1 MATRPRRRH
10 RRRHRVRPSGARI
23 ALERTT
29 VGVSG
34 SSNLAQ
40 NLPGTDSYW
49 RSAFNE
55 FEASTMQQSHVS
67 LRIVHS
73 FGDINQLPSVQNDVE
88 DALPPDNRLAEGARG
103 GSESTVSTA
112 THPRCRH
119 RRRRRVRPSGARI
132 AVERTVGVSGSSNL
146 AHMFAESRGVIHF
159 HSAITSSSHT
169 ILAQVNSPT
178 EMGGALT
185 EPVAPVPTSHYR
197 AGLIHTL
204 GNFARL
210 RLYEPD
216 EPVPTADEHNN
227 QLSGMESFGD
237 IDQIPRVQ
245 GTRFGPGP
253 SHGPTR

>member
-1 MATRPRRRH
+1 
-10 RRRHRVRPSGARI
+10 
-23 ALERTT
+23 
-29 VGVSG
+29 
-34 SSNLAQ
+34 
-40 NLPGTDSYW
+40 
-49 RSAFNE
+49 
-55 FEASTMQQSHVS
+55 MQQSHHFGRIPALFHAGSMAEYHEYDLRCILATYVS
-67 LRIVHS
+67 LRYAGPRNIHS
-73 FGDINQLPSVQNDVE
+73 FGDIYELPSVQNDVE
-88 DALPPDNRLAEGARG
+88 DVLPPNNRLAEGARG
-103 GSESTVSTA
+103 GSDSTVSTA
-112 THPRCRH
+112 THPR
-119 RRRRRVRPSGARI
+119 RRRSRCRRVRSSESRI
-132 AVERTVGVSGSSNL
+132 ALERTVGVSGSSNL

-197 AGLIHTL
+197 AGLDGPNIIHTL

>member
-1 MATRPRRRH
+1 M
-10 RRRHRVRPSGARI
+10 
-23 ALERTT
+23 
-29 VGVSG
+29 
-34 SSNLAQ
+34 
-40 NLPGTDSYW
+40 
-49 RSAFNE
+49 
-55 FEASTMQQSHVS
+55 
-67 LRIVHS
+67 
-73 FGDINQLPSVQNDVE
+73 
-88 DALPPDNRLAEGARG
+88 
-103 GSESTVSTA
+103 
-112 THPRCRH
+112 
-119 RRRRRVRPSGARI
+119 
-132 AVERTVGVSGSSNL
+132 VERRLPARYLIGVELFALSEHGILPVSSRYD
-146 AHMFAESRGVIHF
+146 SSSVIHF

>member
-40 NLPGTDSYW
+40 NLPGTDAYW
-49 RSAFNE
+49 RSTFNE
-55 FEASTMQQSHVS
+55 FEASTMHQSHVS
-67 LRIVHS
+67 LSYAGPRNVHS
-73 FGDINQLPSVQNDVE
+73 FGDIYQLPSVQNDVE
-88 DALPPDNRLAEGARG
+88 DALSADNRLAEGARG

-159 HSAITSSSHT
+159 HSVITSSSHT

-178 EMGGALT
+178 EMGGAPT
-185 EPVAPVPTSHYR
+185 EPVEPACADLTLPRR
-197 AGLIHTL
+197 ARWAKYH
-204 GNFARL
+204 
-210 RLYEPD
+210 P
-216 EPVPTADEHNN
+216 H
-227 QLSGMESFGD
+227 SW
-237 IDQIPRVQ
+237 
-245 GTRFGPGP
+245 
-253 SHGPTR
+253 

>member
-40 NLPGTDSYW
+40 NLPGTDAYQ
-49 RSAFNE
+49 RSTFNE
-55 FEASTMQQSHVS
+55 FEASTMQQSQVS

-146 AHMFAESRGVIHF
+146 AHTFAESRGGIHI
-159 HSAITSSSHT
+159 HSAITSSHT

-178 EMGGALT
+178 ETGGALT
-185 EPVAPVPTSHYR
+185 EPVEPVPTSHY
-197 AGLIHTL
+197 AGLDGPNIIHTL

-210 RLYEPD
+210 TIDEPD
-216 EPVPTADEHNN
+216 EPVPTADERNN
-227 QLSGMESFGD
+227 TIHSSSVRLPQQSLRLGD
-237 IDQIPRVQ
+237 RV
-245 GTRFGPGP
+245 TLLPNF
-253 SHGPTR
+253 